1 MMFYLTTLNL
11 ARLLTENAPK
21 LKEDKQND
29 EVKIAAVNAWNSSDY
44 LCRNYIMNG
53 LADSLYKVY
62 ISMGTAKELW
72 ESLEKK
78 YKTKDAGAKKFIV
91 GQFLDYMV
99 DSKTVMS
106 QFSEIQLILH
116 EIHAEG
122 MQLGESF

>member
-21 LKEDKQND
+21 LKEDEQND
-29 EVKIAAVNAWNSSDY
+29 EEKIAAVNAWNSSDY

-53 LADSLYKVY
+53 LADSLYNVY